1 LYLLRPRVQ
10 GGSGMTEKQ
19 NPGATEITSPPWQTG
34 TRLLFAVCFIVL
46 AAALIL
52 SLTELIPP
60 FVLALMVAYLL
71 HPLVSRVE
79 RRLHVGRVVA
89 VLVVYITIILV
100 LAGATTWIG
109 FSISQQIIGLVQDLT
124 QLSTQLPAQ
133 LQALSQST
141 LHLGP
146 WMVDLSTVNLDPL
159 VNSLVSTFQP
169 LLSQTGSLLATAV
182 GATAST
188 VGMLV
193 LVLVM
198 GYYLAR
204 DFGHMDDHL
213 LGLVPGPYQEDFR
226 RLLDETGRV
235 WQAFLRG
242 QVILAL
248 AMGVS
253 SAAVFAALGLRFS
266 LGLGLIAGLMEF
278 VPLFGPIIAGLL
290 AVLVALFQPA
300 NWWGLT
306 PFVYALVVLGGAV
319 VLQQLENNILV
330 PRIIGHSL
338 NLHPLIVL
346 LAALSGGILAGVLG
360 ILLAAPT
367 VATLRMW
374 LGYIY
379 RKTVGLETWPRPVID
394 RRLAPG
400 PSDRLARFRHWVRRK
415 PKPQG
420 PSAAEAAPRQGAPP
434 EEGSN

>member
-1 LYLLRPRVQ
+1 MADERD
-10 GGSGMTEKQ
+10 
-19 NPGATEITSPPWQTG
+19 PGITEITSPPWQTG
-34 TRLLFAVCFIVL
+34 TRLLFAVCLIVL
-46 AAALIL
+46 VAALLL
-52 SLTELIPP
+52 SLNQLIPP

-71 HPLVSRVE
+71 HPVVSRVE
-79 RRLHVGRVVA
+79 RSLHVGRVVA
-89 VLVVYITIILV
+89 VLLVYVTIILAM
-100 LAGATTWIG
+100 AGATTWIG

-124 QLSTQLPAQ
+124 QLSTQLPAE
-133 LQALSQST
+133 LQGLSHLT
-141 LHLGP
+141 LHVGP
-146 WMVDLSTVNLDPL
+146 WVLDLSMVNLDPL
-159 VNSLVSTFQP
+159 VNSLASTLQP
-169 LLSQTGSLLATAV
+169 LLSQTGGLLATAV

-204 DFGHMDDHL
+204 DFGHLADHL
-213 LGLVPGPYQEDFR
+213 LGLIPGPYREDFHK
-226 RLLDETGRV
+226 LLDQTGRV

-290 AVLVALFQPA
+290 AVLVALFQPE
-300 NWWGLT
+300 NWWGLA
-306 PFVYALVVLGGAV
+306 PIVYALVVLGGAV

-379 RKTVGLETWPRPVID
+379 RKTVGLETWPQPVID
-394 RRLAPG
+394 RRPAPDASG
-400 PSDRLARFRHWVRRK
+400 RWARFRHRLRRGRTV
-415 PKPQG
+415 Q
-420 PSAAEAAPRQGAPP
+420 ARVDDIAPP
-434 EEGSN
+434 AADEPPDQGSH

>member
-1 LYLLRPRVQ
+1 MGDQQGPRL
-10 GGSGMTEKQ
+10 
-19 NPGATEITSPPWQTG
+19 PEITSPSWQTG
-34 TRLLFAVCFIVL
+34 TRLLFAVCLLVL
-46 AAALIL
+46 AAAVLL
-52 SLTELIPP
+52 SLTELLPP
-60 FVLALMVAYLL
+60 FVLALMLAYLL
-71 HPLVSRVE
+71 HPLVSKVE
-79 RRLHVGRVVA
+79 RTLRVGRVAA
-89 VLVVYITIILV
+89 VLLVYVSILLA

-109 FSISQQIIGLVQDLT
+109 LSVTQQIIGLVQDLT
-124 QLSTQLPAQ
+124 QLSAQLPGQ
-133 LQALSQST
+133 LQALSQAS
-141 LHLGP
+141 LHFGP
-146 WMVDLSTVNLDPL
+146 WMVDLSKVNLDPL

-169 LLSQTGSLLATAV
+169 LLSQTGSLMATAV

-204 DFGHMDDHL
+204 DFGHLADSL
-213 LGLVPGPYQEDFR
+213 LGLIPGPYREDFHK
-226 RLLDETGRV
+226 LLDETGRV

-253 SAAVFAALGLRFS
+253 SAVVFATLGLRFS

-290 AVLVALFQPA
+290 AVLVALFQPS

-306 PFVYALVVLGGAV
+306 PLVYALVVLGGAV

-346 LAALSGGILAGVLG
+346 MAALSGGILAGVLG

-379 RKTVGLETWPRPVID
+379 RKTVGLDTWPQPVID
-394 RRLAPG
+394 RRASPK
-400 PSDRLARFRHWVRRK
+400 PSRRLASLRDWLARKRRAETEATTEA
-415 PKPQG
+415 QTDDARSNTG
-420 PSAAEAAPRQGAPP
+420 AADG
-434 EEGSN
+434 

>member
-1 LYLLRPRVQ
+1 MAEKR
-10 GGSGMTEKQ
+10 GSSLS
-19 NPGATEITSPPWQTG
+19 EITSPPWQTG
-34 TRLLFAVCFIVL
+34 TRLLFAVCLIVL
-46 AAALIL
+46 AAALLL
-52 SLTELIPP
+52 SLTELLPP
-60 FVLALMVAYLL
+60 FVLALMLAYLL
-71 HPLVSRVE
+71 HPLVSAVE
-79 RRLHVGRVVA
+79 RRLRVGRVVA
-89 VLVVYITIILV
+89 VVLVYVSIILL
-100 LAGATTWIG
+100 LAGVTTWIG
-109 FSISQQIIGLVQDLT
+109 LSISQQIIGLVQDLT
-124 QLSTQLPAQ
+124 QLSAQLPGQ
-133 LQALSQST
+133 LQALSQAT
-141 LHLGP
+141 VHFGP
-146 WMVDLSTVNLDPL
+146 WAVDLAQVNLEPL

-169 LLSQTGSLLATAV
+169 LLSGTGSLLATAV

-204 DFGHMDDHL
+204 DFGTIDDAL
-213 LGLVPGPYQEDFR
+213 LGLIPGPYREDFHK
-226 RLLDETGRV
+226 LLDDTGRV

-253 SAAVFAALGLRFS
+253 SAVVFGALGLRFA

-290 AVLVALFQPA
+290 AVLVALFQA
-300 NWWGLT
+300 SNWWSLT
-306 PFVYALVVLGGAV
+306 PLVYALVVLAGAV
-319 VLQQLENNILV
+319 LLQQLENNVLV

-367 VATLRMW
+367 VATMRMW

-379 RKTVGLETWPRPVID
+379 RKTVGLETWPKPVID
-394 RRLAPG
+394 RRLAPTR
-400 PSDRLARFRHWVRRK
+400 SRRLTRLRHWLSRRQ
-415 PKPQG
+415 PARAMRETPG
-420 PSAAEAAPRQGAPP
+420 GGAESMDNN
-434 EEGSN
+434 EGSG

>member
-1 LYLLRPRVQ
+1 
-10 GGSGMTEKQ
+10 
-19 NPGATEITSPPWQTG
+19 
-34 TRLLFAVCFIVL
+34 
-46 AAALIL
+46 L
-52 SLTELIPP
+52 S
-60 FVLALMVAYLL
+60 V
-71 HPLVSRVE
+71 
-79 RRLHVGRVVA
+79 
-89 VLVVYITIILV
+89 
-100 LAGATTWIG
+100 
-109 FSISQQIIGLVQDLT
+109 SQQIIGLVQDLT
-124 QLSTQLPAQ
+124 QLSTHLPAQ

-146 WMVDLSTVNLDPL
+146 WVVDLSIVNLDPL
-159 VNSLVSTFQP
+159 VNSLASTLQP
-169 LLSQTGSLLATAV
+169 VLSQTGSLLATAV

-188 VGMLV
+188 VGILV

-204 DFGHMDDHL
+204 DFGHLDDHF
-213 LGLVPGPYQEDFR
+213 LGLVPGPYREDFHK
-226 RLLDETGRV
+226 LLDETGRV

-248 AMGVS
+248 AMGMS

-290 AVLVALFQPA
+290 AVLVALFQPT

-306 PFVYALVVLGGAV
+306 PIVYALVVLGGAAI
-319 VLQQLENNILV
+319 LQQLENNILV

-379 RKTVGLETWPRPVID
+379 RKTVGLETWPQPVID
-394 RRLAPG
+394 RRLMPG
-400 PSDRLARFRHWVRRK
+400 PSNRLARFQRWMQRK
-415 PKPQG
+415 PGSNTKPDPDAVPTQDA
-420 PSAAEAAPRQGAPP
+420 SA
-434 EEGSN
+434 EEGSS

>member
-1 LYLLRPRVQ
+1 MAEKR
-10 GGSGMTEKQ
+10 GSSLS
-19 NPGATEITSPPWQTG
+19 EITSPPWQTG
-34 TRLLFAVCFIVL
+34 TRLLFAVCLIVL
-46 AAALIL
+46 AAALLL
-52 SLTELIPP
+52 SLTELLPP
-60 FVLALMVAYLL
+60 FVLALMLAYLL
-71 HPLVSRVE
+71 HPLVSAVE
-79 RRLHVGRVVA
+79 RRLRVGRVVA
-89 VLVVYITIILV
+89 VVLVYVSIILL
-100 LAGATTWIG
+100 LAGVTTWIG
-109 FSISQQIIGLVQDLT
+109 LSISQQIIGLVQDLT
-124 QLSTQLPAQ
+124 QLSAQLPGQ
-133 LQALSQST
+133 LQALSQAT
-141 LHLGP
+141 VHFGP
-146 WMVDLSTVNLDPL
+146 WAVDLAQVNLEPL

-169 LLSQTGSLLATAV
+169 LLSGTGSLLATAV

-204 DFGHMDDHL
+204 DFGTIDDAL
-213 LGLVPGPYQEDFR
+213 LGLIPGPYREDFHK
-226 RLLDETGRV
+226 LLDDTGRV

-253 SAAVFAALGLRFS
+253 SAVVFGALGLRFA

-290 AVLVALFQPA
+290 AVLVALFQA
-300 NWWGLT
+300 SNWWSLT
-306 PFVYALVVLGGAV
+306 PLVYALVVLAGAV
-319 VLQQLENNILV
+319 LLQQLENNVLV

-367 VATLRMW
+367 VATMRMW

-379 RKTVGLETWPRPVID
+379 RKTVGLETWPKPVID
-394 RRLAPG
+394 RRLAPTR
-400 PSDRLARFRHWVRRK
+400 SRRLTRLRHWLSRRQ
-415 PKPQG
+415 PARARRETPG
-420 PSAAEAAPRQGAPP
+420 GGAESMDNN
-434 EEGSN
+434 EGSG

>member
-1 LYLLRPRVQ
+1 MTDRREQ
-10 GGSGMTEKQ
+10 GI
-19 NPGATEITSPPWQTG
+19 TEITSPPWQTG
-34 TRLLFAVCFIVL
+34 TRLLFAVCLIVL
-46 AAALIL
+46 TAALLL
-52 SLTELIPP
+52 SLTQLIPP
-60 FVLALMVAYLL
+60 FVLALVVAYLL

-79 RRLHVGRVVA
+79 RGLKVGRAVA
-89 VLVVYITIILV
+89 VIVVYAAIILA

-109 FSISQQIIGLVQDLT
+109 LSISQQIIGLVQDLS
-124 QLSTQLPAQ
+124 QLSVQLPGQ
-133 LQALSQST
+133 LQALSQAT
-141 LHLGP
+141 LHFGP
-146 WMVDLSTVNLDPL
+146 WVVDLSKVNLDPL

-188 VGMLV
+188 VGMMV

-198 GYYLAR
+198 GYYLGR
-204 DFGHMDDHL
+204 DFGHLDDHL
-213 LGLVPGPYQEDFR
+213 LGLVPAPYREDCH
-226 RLLDETGRV
+226 RLLDETGSV

-300 NWWGLT
+300 NWWGLS
-306 PFVYALVVLGGAV
+306 PMVYAMVVLGGAV
-319 VLQQLENNILV
+319 ILQQLENNILV

-338 NLHPLIVL
+338 KLHPLIVL
-346 LAALSGGILAGVLG
+346 LAALSGGILAGVVG

-374 LGYIY
+374 LGYVY
-379 RKTVGLETWPRPVID
+379 RKTVGLETWAQPVID
-394 RRLAPG
+394 RRSKPAGSGGLARILRWIQRKPLVKAPPDADAAPDEG
-400 PSDRLARFRHWVRRK
+400 PS
-415 PKPQG
+415 
-420 PSAAEAAPRQGAPP
+420 
-434 EEGSN
+434 

>member
-1 LYLLRPRVQ
+1 MANEPEAGLR
-10 GGSGMTEKQ
+10 
-19 NPGATEITSPPWQTG
+19 EITSPPWQTG
-34 TRLLFAVCFIVL
+34 TRLLFAVCLIAL
-46 AAALIL
+46 GAALML
-52 SLTELIPP
+52 SLSQLLPP
-60 FVLALMVAYLL
+60 FVLALMLAYLL

-79 RRLHVGRVVA
+79 RTFRTNRVVS
-89 VLVVYITIILV
+89 VLLVYAAIILA
-100 LAGATTWIG
+100 LGGATTWIG
-109 FSISQQIIGLVQDLT
+109 LSISQQIIGLVQDLT
-124 QLSTQLPAQ
+124 ELSAQLPGQ
-133 LQALSQST
+133 LQALSQAT
-141 LHLGP
+141 LRFGP
-146 WMVDLSTVNLDPL
+146 WAVNLSEVNLNPL

-169 LLSQTGSLLATAV
+169 LLSQTGSLLATAL

-188 VGMLV
+188 VGMLA

-198 GYYLAR
+198 GFYLAR
-204 DFGHMDDHL
+204 DFGHLDEHI
-213 LGLVPGPYQEDFR
+213 LGLVPGPYREDFHK
-226 RLLDETGRV
+226 LLDDTGRV

-242 QVILAL
+242 QVILAI
-248 AMGVS
+248 AMGAS
-253 SAAVFAALGLRFS
+253 SAAVFAALGLRFA

-290 AVLVALFQPA
+290 AVLVALFQSS

-306 PFVYALVVLGGAV
+306 PLVYALVVLGGAA

-379 RKTVGLETWPRPVID
+379 RKTVGLETWPKPVID
-394 RRLAPG
+394 RRLAPT
-400 PSDRLARFRHWVRRK
+400 PSNRLARLRRWLWQK
-415 PKPQG
+415 RKADAVGGGDGDRPANPA
-420 PSAAEAAPRQGAPP
+420 SD
-434 EEGSN
+434 EGTG

>member
-1 LYLLRPRVQ
+1 
-10 GGSGMTEKQ
+10 M
-19 NPGATEITSPPWQTG
+19 PGKRNKGVSEITSPPWQTG
-34 TRLLFAVCFIVL
+34 TRLLFAVCLIVL
-46 AAALIL
+46 AAALLL
-52 SLTELIPP
+52 SLTELVPP
-60 FVLALMVAYLL
+60 FVLALLLAYLL

-79 RRLHVGRVVA
+79 RTLHVGRVVA
-89 VLVVYITIILV
+89 VLLVYLTIILV

-109 FSISQQIIGLVQDLT
+109 LSITQQLIGLIQDLT

-133 LQALSQST
+133 LQGISQLT
-141 LHLGP
+141 IHVGP
-146 WMVDLSTVNLDPL
+146 WAVDLSTVNLDPL
-159 VNSLVSTFQP
+159 VNSLASTLQP

-198 GYYLAR
+198 GFYLAR

-213 LGLVPGPYQEDFR
+213 LGLVPGPYREDFHK
-226 RLLDETGRV
+226 LLDDTGTV
-235 WQAFLRG
+235 WQSFLRG

-253 SAAVFAALGLRFS
+253 SAIVFAALGLRFS
-266 LGLGLIAGLMEF
+266 LGLGMIAGLMEF

-290 AVLVALFQPA
+290 AVLVALFQPG
-300 NWWGLT
+300 NWWGLS
-306 PFVYALVVLGGAV
+306 PLVYALVVLGGAV
-319 VLQQLENNILV
+319 LLQQLENNILV

-379 RKTVGLETWPRPVID
+379 RKTVGLETWPKPVID
-394 RRLAPG
+394 RRVAQGRPG
-400 PSDRLARFRHWVRRK
+400 RLRRLRRWIRRR
-415 PKPQG
+415 
-420 PSAAEAAPRQGAPP
+420 PRQADQASPAQASGSNPSP
-434 EEGSN
+434 DEGSS